1 MTGQQDETRTVHLC
15 VPLSIAL
22 PTENPAEQTPFR
34 PWEMSPLFGAR
45 LCEREC
51 VRACS
56 PNPTGSGVWFEEGI
70 VVSHQGSASNRART
84 GAAAGSERVILLKN
98 RRDPRG
104 ETVSAKMGLVLSSIS
119 VGCPLLDVSTSILG
133 TGTIHD
139 GRGHQGQSQASR
151 SPPRLV
157 VPEAPSQAQQNSLR

>member
-51 VRACS
+51 VRACVRAAMA
-56 PNPTGSGVWFEEGI
+56 TGQRGDSCTSLPRISRRIRLALEFG
-70 VVSHQGSASNRART
+70 
-84 GAAAGSERVILLKN
+84 LKK
-98 RRDPRG
+98 
-104 ETVSAKMGLVLSSIS
+104 ALS
-119 VGCPLLDVSTSILG
+119 
-133 TGTIHD
+133 
-139 GRGHQGQSQASR
+139 
-151 SPPRLV
+151 
-157 VPEAPSQAQQNSLR
+157 